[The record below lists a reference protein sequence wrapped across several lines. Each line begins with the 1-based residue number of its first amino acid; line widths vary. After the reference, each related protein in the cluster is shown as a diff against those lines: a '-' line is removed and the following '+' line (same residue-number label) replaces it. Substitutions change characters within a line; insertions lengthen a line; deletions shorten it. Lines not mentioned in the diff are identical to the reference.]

1 MGKVF
6 HNFFA
11 DWGNN
16 KLFGRIFTYAKGSIG
31 CVRALSKKNDVDW
44 NCGGSLG
51 ENYSIAFTWIENI
64 HNGDFRMLQV
74 LKDIPGINWNQR
86 RTKDD
91 HTPFSLALAT
101 NREKALLMYIMLR
114 GINSP

>member
-1 MGKVF
+1 MLILTIFSQKSAIFKNFPLLKVKNMGKVF

-51 ENYSIAFTWIENI
+51 ENYSIAFTLIEKN
-64 HNGDFRMLQV
+64 HSCDFRMMEV
-74 LKDIPGINWNQR
+74 LINIPGHSAFKGPVQ
-86 RTKDD
+86 
-91 HTPFSLALAT
+91 F
-101 NREKALLMYIMLR
+101 
-114 GINSP
+114 